1 MKINKVYLTI
11 VHIIFL
17 IMTVLFLLPFLIIV
31 IISVTPEAQ
40 ISSSGFSLIPNSI
53 DFSAYKYLFADF
65 GVIMRSI
72 IWTVFL
78 SLTTP
83 ILPIIAQAC
92 MAYALNKKTKFL
104 LRKPTNVLLTLAM
117 FISGGMIPTYIVLTQ
132 WYHLGNN
139 PLIYFFNSAWVS
151 LWGVSL
157 YKTFFKGVSPSLIEA
172 AQIDGASEF
181 KILMKIVVPM
191 CTPILAM
198 QYFTGV
204 IGTWNSWQ
212 VSMIYMQRSEEL
224 WTFQYYLQRVM
235 ENSQIII
242 NALKGAGIRDL
253 SSIPITTMKY
263 AECALSVIPVL
274 CLFPLI
280 QKYFA
285 KGIAVGSVK
294 G

>member
-1 MKINKVYLTI
+1 MKTNKTYLTV
-11 VHIIFL
+11 VHILFL
-17 IMTVLFLLPFLIIV
+17 IMTVMFLLPFLII
-31 IISVTPEAQ
+31 ITISVSPEAQ
-40 ISSSGFSLIPNSI
+40 ISSTGFSLIPQRI

-65 GVIMRSI
+65 DVILRSL

-78 SLTTP
+78 SVTAP

-104 LRKPTNVLLTLAM
+104 LKGPSNLLLTLAM
-117 FISGGMIPTYIVLTQ
+117 FINGGMIPTYIVYTQ
-132 WYHLGNN
+132 WYNLGNN
-139 PLIYFFNSAWVS
+139 PLIYYFGGAWVS
-151 LWGVSL
+151 LWSVAL
-157 YKTFFKGVSPSLIEA
+157 YKTFFKGVPPSLIEA

-181 KILMKIVVPM
+181 KILLKIVIPM
-191 CTPILAM
+191 CIPILAM

-212 VSMIYMQRSEEL
+212 TSMIYMQRAEQF
-224 WTFQYYLQRVM
+224 WTFQYYLQRIM
-235 ENSQIII
+235 DNSQILI

-263 AECALSVIPVL
+263 AECAVSVLPVL